1 MYKFTVKIEGLK
13 CPNCERHANEAV
25 KETFSVK
32 KVTSSHI
39 ENEMVIIA
47 KEDIEFEKLK
57 AVVEEA
63 GYQLIDMK
71 KENHKSFLGL

>member
-25 KETFSVK
+25 KEAFLVK
-32 KVTSSHI
+32 KVTSSHTDK
-39 ENEMVIIA
+39 EMIIIA
-47 KEDIEFEKLK
+47 KEDIEYDRLK

-63 GYQLIDMK
+63 GYQLLDMK